1 MTKRYLNLTNGIE
14 EMGAN
19 PFYHYCYVRIQSTL
33 CEQKQWGKILRELD
47 YNFLMDI
54 ALGNHVVVI
63 DFSQQKKVS
72 RALFQGLEWIKY
84 CLTRRWFGIIPEK
97 VFVKS
102 YNVSNYFNQ
111 EYMKLTG
118 DDFKKIDY
126 ISKFVITDI
135 VSVRSNCFKTI
146 HDGDSAFYKKT
157 LKEYMDGKC

>member
-1 MTKRYLNLTNGIE
+1 MIKRYLNLTNGIE
-14 EMGAN
+14 EMEAN
-19 PFYHYCYVRIQSTL
+19 PFCHYHYVRIQSTL

-84 CLTRRWFGIIPEK
+84 CLVRRWFGVIPEK
-97 VFVKS
+97 VFVKT
-102 YNVSNYFNQ
+102 YNVVEYFNK
-111 EYMKLTG
+111 EYEKLTG

-126 ISKFVITDI
+126 VYKFLI
-135 VSVRSNCFKTI
+135 VDTINIDYKCYRTI
-146 HDGDSAFYKKT
+146 HDGETSFYKNVI
-157 LKEYMDGKC
+157 KEYMDGEC

>member
-1 MTKRYLNLTNGIE
+1 MIKRYLNLTNGIE
-14 EMGAN
+14 EMEAN
-19 PFYHYCYVRIQSTL
+19 PFCHYHYVRIQSTL

-84 CLTRRWFGIIPEK
+84 CLVRRWFGVIPEK
-97 VFVKS
+97 IFVKT

-111 EYMKLTG
+111 EYAKLTG

-126 ISKFVITDI
+126 ISKFVITNSI
-135 VSVRSNCFKTI
+135 SLSSNCFKTM
-146 HDGDSAFYKKT
+146 HDGDVSFYKKT
-157 LKEYMDGKC
+157 LKGYMDGKC